1 VNRLAEQVPAIEHLD
16 RGPAGVRELVGTG
29 AAITGM
35 NCALAVGLGV
45 GLLRRDRRA
54 GTNLATSMAFDLAL
68 ALAGVRLNVIGEE
81 NLWTR
86 RPAVFVFNHQSN
98 IDPIV
103 VGALVRK
110 DFTATGKQEVKW
122 DPAGAL
128 ASRVLDAVL
137 LDRAN
142 PERAKTQINVLV
154 DRLRDGVSVL
164 VAPEGTRRT
173 TLAPFKHGAFHI
185 AMQARVPVVPIV
197 LRNTAER
204 MGRGAKAIRA
214 GVVDV
219 CVLDP
224 VSTDSWS
231 RESLSAHVTE
241 VHGQVARTL
250 DDWPRRPG

>member
-1 VNRLAEQVPAIEHLD
+1 
-16 RGPAGVRELVGTG
+16 
-29 AAITGM
+29 
-35 NCALAVGLGV
+35 
-45 GLLRRDRRA
+45 
-54 GTNLATSMAFDLAL
+54 
-68 ALAGVRLNVIGEE
+68 VRLNVIGEE

-137 LDRAN
+137 LDRSN
-142 PERAKTQINVLV
+142 PERARAQINVLV
-154 DRLRDGVSVL
+154 DRLRDGVSVI
-164 VAPEGTRRT
+164 VAPEGTRRS
-173 TLAPFKHGAFHI
+173 TLGQFKHGAFHI
-185 AMQARVPVVPIV
+185 AMQAGVPVVPIV

-204 MGRGAKAIRA
+204 MGRGAKAIRP

-224 VSTDSWS
+224 VSTDEWS
-231 RESLSAHVTE
+231 RENLAKRVDAIHR
-241 VHGQVARTL
+241 QVAQTL
-250 DDWPRRPG
+250 DHWPGRPG